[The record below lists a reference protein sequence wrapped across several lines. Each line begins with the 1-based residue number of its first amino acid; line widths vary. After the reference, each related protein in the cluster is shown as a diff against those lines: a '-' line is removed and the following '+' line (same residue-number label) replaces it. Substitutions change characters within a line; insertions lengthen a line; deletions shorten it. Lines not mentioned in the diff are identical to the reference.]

1 MVRRIAACAVEEPLV
16 GEDADIIAGC
26 VVGVFARH
34 VQERS
39 VHELK
44 ISDAFSDR
52 TEACDRFF
60 TCWTRARRTPTNLHE
75 PVTLAMIQSFP
86 SLNPHLIIMHTTLPP
101 SPHLRSLV

>member
-60 TCWTRARRTPTNLHE
+60 TCWTQSKTHIIMYRRTGRTSRAHGWRGQP
-75 PVTLAMIQSFP
+75 LAMARLYSHH
-86 SLNPHLIIMHTTLPP
+86 SRL
-101 SPHLRSLV
+101 